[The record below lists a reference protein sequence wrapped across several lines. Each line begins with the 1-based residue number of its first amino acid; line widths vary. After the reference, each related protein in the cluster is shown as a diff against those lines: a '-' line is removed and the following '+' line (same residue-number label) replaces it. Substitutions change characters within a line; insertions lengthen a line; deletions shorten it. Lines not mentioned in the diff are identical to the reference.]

1 MALFPGRRWHGG
13 VSLDSHDWSDFE
25 IHFSLEI
32 IVQHSK
38 NAKIQPQSCSAVNLR
53 VWNGQG
59 LSRAILRVCSGNMIC
74 HCAWCIPWTYSQVQA
89 VWRNFWAKISI
100 EISSCSPPSWDCCLY
115 MSITPCHLYFFVW
128 TEEVH
133 WATPPCCGTHFMIW
147 VIQFYQTLAN
157 LCPNAIFN
165 KLYSNNWSN
174 YGRML
179 MFMMSLVCVQVYYW
193 SPDRCLRLRDLEFE
207 ASRPEEYPLCWGNCH
222 VDASLYLKLYA
233 TSVLFYLYPT

>member
-1 MALFPGRRWHGG
+1 MYIYICNTIYRYTYHCLIHANLRIPPPQCHPPRKLGFINGLLTTMTMILLIWPYFLGGGGMGG
-13 VSLDSHDWSDFE
+13 VSFDSHDWSDFE

-59 LSRAILRVCSGNMIC
+59 LSRAILRVCSGIMIC

-89 VWRNFWAKISI
+89 VWRNFWARISI

-115 MSITPCHLYFFVW
+115 MSITPCHLSFLFW

-133 WATPPCCGTHFMIW
+133 WAPPPCCGTHFMIW

-157 LCPNAIFN
+157 LCPNAI
-165 KLYSNNWSN
+165 
-174 YGRML
+174 
-179 MFMMSLVCVQVYYW
+179 
-193 SPDRCLRLRDLEFE
+193 
-207 ASRPEEYPLCWGNCH
+207 
-222 VDASLYLKLYA
+222 
-233 TSVLFYLYPT
+233 